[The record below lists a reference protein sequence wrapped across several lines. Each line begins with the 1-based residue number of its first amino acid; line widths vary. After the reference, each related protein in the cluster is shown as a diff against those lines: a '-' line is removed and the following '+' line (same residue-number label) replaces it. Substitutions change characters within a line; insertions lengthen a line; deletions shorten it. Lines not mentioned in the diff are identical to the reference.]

1 MNRLAG
7 TLDSNVLLRLVIRN
21 DEVQYQQAKQLIK
34 SADGQFAVP
43 DIVFMEMAFVL
54 SREYNLERTEVMAG
68 LQGVMSFRKI
78 NCNRVMLEKAL
89 AMYVM
94 SPALSLE
101 DCALAAYA
109 ELNDA
114 TPLYT
119 FDKKLAKSS
128 PHATLVA

>member
-1 MNRLAG
+1 MKRFAG

-21 DEVQYQQAKQLIK
+21 DEAQYQKAKHLIQ
-34 SADGQFAVP
+34 SVNGQYAVP

-54 SREYNLERTEVMAG
+54 RREYNLERLEVRAG
-68 LQGVMSFRKI
+68 LQGIMSFRQI
-78 NCNRVMLEKAL
+78 NCNRVMLDRAL
-89 AMYVM
+89 EMYVS

-101 DCALAAYA
+101 DCALVVYA

-114 TPLYT
+114 IPLYT

-128 PHATLVA
+128 LSAKLI